1 MSDVIARGGIEVY
14 GDTTSFEVAMAKA
27 EAAAK
32 RFEQVGVGAAA
43 RGAAGVGAGAKG
55 AAEGVKELDAAT
67 QRAINSLTLQ
77 RAKLTESA
85 GAYELIKARVR
96 GLNVDALLPHA
107 AALDLAA
114 QRQAVTG
121 KAAEDFAK
129 RLGLVGVSAG
139 QATAAMRQLPAQL
152 TDVFTGLASGQSPF
166 TVLIQQGGQLK
177 DSFGGVG
184 NTLRALGSVLTPVR
198 LAMAGMA
205 GAVVGLGVAY
215 KLGAAEADEFR
226 RALVLT
232 GNAAGASM
240 GELQA
245 AAAGVARSVGTQAQA
260 AEVIAQLAASG
271 RVAAADVGKLAEAAI
286 RLERVGGPAAQE
298 TAKAFAELG
307 KDPVKA
313 SAALNESTN
322 YLTLSVHRQI
332 RALAEQ
338 GKTAAAA
345 SLAQK
350 AYADAVIQRAGE
362 LDANLGT
369 IERAWRTVTNA
380 AKGAWDAMLGVGRQ
394 QTPDEAMAGIRQ
406 RIGQLQDRLAGGRIG
421 AANITDFLAGDDT
434 VRANLESMREMERAL
449 KRSVVAQT
457 EAAQGASKRAQVV
470 RDGIKADDEA
480 AKAAKKHADELR
492 RLIEQGRDMVQAADL
507 RQAGLAPGF
516 LKDMQ
521 ALQAYAKAAGQ
532 STQWLQEQ
540 TARLVQQQPFVQEG
554 IKRTI
559 AEYRALAA
567 MQDLRAEGEAE
578 IAAAEKAAQDARR
591 ASIEQVQSSVQ
602 AARDEA
608 AAAQL
613 VADMRFTEAQAIA
626 RVTLARMEDQRQS
639 LVNNPLELQA
649 LEQRIQLQ
657 RELVALTDQKATR
670 EANAKAAAASLAE
683 WQSMAED
690 LRSSLT
696 DAFRR
701 AFESGEDF
709 GTAMVKV
716 LEREIKARL
725 ATAMS
730 GLLADAVLGFAGVR
744 PAGQA
749 GAVGGNGGAASW
761 MQMLQTGQT
770 LYRYGAN
777 AYNWATGA
785 GAMYS
790 TSAGTLGVTG
800 AQGAFVGEGAA
811 SGVAA
816 WDAAYAG
823 SSSASA
829 GAGGASSIGWAGWVA
844 AAILAAMQGSADWSA
859 GFRRQQSRES
869 GTALGDASFRTADLF
884 SRLGVSD
891 RIADMISGATLTA
904 RLFGRAAPRLE
915 AQGASG
921 SITAGN
927 FTGSAF
933 ADIIE
938 KGGLFRSDRRST
950 QLAELPEDLGRFL
963 DQASQ
968 SVLEQARKFG
978 DALGLPAEALASVT
992 TDIRVVLTDDVEAN
1006 KAEFAKALGGYGE
1019 ALVAAWADAVAPL
1032 AQYGESTAQT
1042 IQRVGGAL
1050 LGVNEVLQTIG
1061 ANALAAS
1068 IDGGRAALALQDIF
1082 GGLQGLQQAA
1092 GSFATNY
1099 LTDAERTQAGLAAV
1113 GRVLEQMG
1121 VQTPRTREQFADLVR
1136 AQDLTTESGR
1146 AAMAGLLGVADA
1158 FAQLTPATAELQ
1170 AAIERVLPKF
1180 GGTGDSAAYDRIATN
1195 LRGAGFDLNA
1205 GQLLA
1210 ASKAQVYEYARAV
1223 VESADVTMAAKL
1235 AIVDAAGALADLKD
1249 AAAEAAQAAADAAA
1263 ALAARVA
1270 DGLAAVIG
1278 DFASPDEVARVRAGR
1293 IAATLAGGGITV
1305 GAQQIIGS
1313 TREDIVALWR
1323 SVGDEGR
1330 AAILEAYDAWQE
1342 LQRGIQDARIADI
1355 LRGVAGSVDELSQ
1368 AYAQIVPQSE
1378 TLVQQWQRAGQEMDQ
1393 LARALD
1399 DIAGTGAPTALQQL
1413 QASVAQRDGL
1423 QRIIGSNAD
1432 RAFQLRAGAGDAS
1445 ALQLLRTREADL
1457 WRQYAG
1463 TANPEL
1469 AAAITETTL
1478 QRIDLEGRLQQQAAA
1493 ATIDALQQQLDTAQR
1508 LRDIAAQV
1516 GDYITSLKA
1525 GNLSA
1530 LGYTGRLAAGQQ
1542 LLDRAIATGGDV
1554 TGAASALLSG
1564 GQQAFG
1570 GATAAYAGLFN
1581 RVVGQ
1586 LEGVAAGG
1594 PGFAADVSAAQAQ
1607 IAHLQSISDTS
1618 MQQAQALDTLNATFG
1633 ADLAGVSASIQ
1644 TQTAALTEQL
1654 SELRAMK
1661 TTLEAQITQAA
1672 EAYRRLVQA
1681 QERTA
1686 DAVESIDERAELEAA
1701 AP

>member
-14 GDTTSFEVAMAKA
+14 GDTTSFEAAMAKA

-369 IERAWRTVTNA
+369 IERAWRTVTDA

-891 RIADMISGATLTA
+891 RIADLISGATLTA

-933 ADIIE
+933 ADIVQ

-950 QLAELPEDLGRFL
+950 QLGELPEDLGRFL

-978 DALGLPAEALASVT
+978 DALGLPAEALAGVT

-1068 IDGGRAALALQDIF
+1068 IDGGRAALALQNIF

-1146 AAMAGLLGVADA
+1146 SAMAGLLGVADA

-1180 GGTGDSAAYDRIATN
+1180 GATGDSAAYDRIATN

-1249 AAAEAAQAAADAAA
+1249 AA
-1263 ALAARVA
+1263 A

>member
-14 GDTTSFEVAMAKA
+14 GDTTSFEAAMAKA

-369 IERAWRTVTNA
+369 IERAWRTVTDA

-567 MQDLRAEGEAE
+567 MQDLLAEVEAE

-891 RIADMISGATLTA
+891 RIADLISGATLTA

-933 ADIIE
+933 ADIVQ

-950 QLAELPEDLGRFL
+950 QLGELPEDLGRFL

-978 DALGLPAEALASVT
+978 DALGLPAEALAGVT

-1068 IDGGRAALALQDIF
+1068 IDGGRAALALQNIF

-1146 AAMAGLLGVADA
+1146 SAMAGLLGVADA

-1180 GGTGDSAAYDRIATN
+1180 GATGDSAAYDRIATN

-1249 AAAEAAQAAADAAA
+1249 AAAEA
-1263 ALAARVA
+1263 A